1 MRVLTSPKQEAKVL
15 ATKTRETNGRVYY
28 QFEFATKA
36 SNYIRR
42 ALAVVTVANGRFYAL
57 TTGANEKR
65 WSKMKDRLE
74 LVCDSFEVV
83 NVY

>member
-1 MRVLTSPKQEAKVL
+1 MLTSPNQEAKVL
-15 ATKTRETNGRVYY
+15 ATKVRTTGDRTYY

-36 SNYIRR
+36 NNYIRR
-42 ALAVVTVANGRFYAL
+42 ALAIVTVANGRFYTL

-65 WSKMKDRLE
+65 WGKMKPRLE
-74 LVCDSFEVV
+74 LVCDSFEVN